1 MIINT
6 RPTALASHSNDLL
19 EKSGQQFIHQ
29 PLTRIEGS
37 LPSSDALSKLS
48 NIGSY
53 DAIIFTS
60 QSAVKFGAL
69 YLKQYLP
76 TNSDL
81 PIIAIGVATKRA
93 LDEYGLN
100 SNVPPNF
107 NSAGIARLINT
118 AKYERCLIFC
128 GDKIPQLTQYTSSSL
143 ETFSCYRVLNEEP
156 SQLDQITKNAGVI
169 ILIYNIQTLEVL
181 VNNISNERLSQ
192 LRLVAASARIR
203 DSAFK
208 YGIKDCEI
216 AEGPHDAEM
225 IKTAIELASN

>member
-37 LPSSDALSKLS
+37 LPSSDALSKLG

-53 DAIIFTS
+53 DVIIFTS
-60 QSAVKFGAL
+60 QSAVKFGAP
-69 YLKQYLP
+69 YLKRYLP

-81 PIIAIGVATKRA
+81 PIIAIGVATQRA
-93 LDEYGLN
+93 LDGHGLH

-107 NSAGIARLINT
+107 NSAGIARLID
-118 AKYERCLIFC
+118 AAEYKRCLIFC
-128 GDKIPQLTQYTSSSL
+128 GDKIPQLTQHTSSAL
-143 ETFSCYRVLNEEP
+143 ETFSCYRVLNEES

-181 VNNISNERLSQ
+181 VSNISSERLSQ
-192 LRLVAASARIR
+192 LRVVAASARIR
-203 DSAFK
+203 DSAFT

-216 AEGPHDAEM
+216 AEGPHDDEM
-225 IKTAIELASN
+225 IKTAIDLASN